1 MSIVVWNFAVIPQP
15 HYKLLICRLRQ
26 FQQRA
31 QWGGGEQCGERG
43 EQGTLHNLGQV
54 QRRIL
59 AWPSVQRRTLLL
71 KMGWRRHHV
80 QEVREL
86 PQRLFQRH
94 QLPWKPLLCHLGPFA
109 RGWRRVRKGF
119 WDPDWGS
126 CRNPEWRGW
135 FQYQC
140 RVRWQ
145 CGERGEQ
152 GTLHNLGQV
161 QRRILA
167 WPSVQ
172 RRTLLLKMGWWR
184 WWRPCVQEVR
194 ELPQRLFQ
202 WHQLPWKPPLCHLG
216 PFARGWRRVR
226 KGFWDPDWGSCRNP
240 EWRGWFQYHCRVR
253 WQCGERE
260 RGEQGTLHNLGQVQW
275 RILAWPSVQRRTLL
289 LKMGWWRW
297 WRPCVQEV
305 RELPQRLFQWH
316 QLPWK
321 PPLCHLG
328 PFARGWRRVRKGFWD
343 PDWGSCRNPE
353 WRGWFQYHCR
363 VRWQC
368 GERERG
374 EQGTLHN
381 LGQVQRRIL
390 AWPSVQR
397 RTLLLKM
404 GWWRWWRP
412 CVQEVRELPQRLFQ
426 WHQLPWKPPLC
437 HLGPFAR
444 GWRRVRKGFWDPD
457 WGSCRNPE
465 WRGWFQYHCRVRWQC
480 GERERGEQ
488 GTLHNLGQVQWRIL
502 AWPSVQRRTLLLK
515 MGWWR
520 WWRPCVQEVRELPQR
535 LFQWHQLPWK
545 PSLCHLGPFAR
556 GWRRVRKGFWDPDW
570 GSCRNPEWRGWF
582 QYQCRVRWQCGE
594 RERGEQGTLHN
605 LGQVQRRILAWPSVQ
620 RRTLLLKM
628 GWWRWWWPQ
637 TLGWWWWRPCV
648 QEVCQLPQRLFQR
661 HQMQWQPPL
670 CQLALRKSYHKT
682 YETCA
687 NRCKDLEWQC
697 FRAMSVI
704 WGNIADYKLRF
715 LGCFWFSLEFWAFSS
730 GIIHKLMSDGNVPV
744 SQWKRCTQLER
755 RNVAM
760 HHHRWPTTHVFF
772 TFCLGFLQLLCHIHQ
787 AEKDLKLF
795 SWNRLNH
802 YEDWKDSCMKCS
814 LYCQETTWAKTLGW
828 FLFFKHCT
836 AKSFVAILW
845 YFMHFSEASVDKRDG
860 KKQ

>member
-1 MSIVVWNFAVIPQP
+1 MWRTRRTRDIAQLGSSATEDSGVAIGAAADATAQDGVEEAPRAGSTWVAATAFSTASTAMEAVTVSPGAFCKRVKKSQ
-15 HYKLLICRLRQ
+15 
-26 FQQRA
+26 
-31 QWGGGEQCGERG
+31 E
-43 EQGTLHNLGQV
+43 
-54 QRRIL
+54 RIL
-59 AWPSVQRRTLLL
+59 RPRPEEVAETQNEEADSNISAESDGNVENEENKGHCTTWV
-71 KMGWRRHHV
+71 KCNGW
-80 QEVREL
+80 
-86 PQRLFQRH
+86 
-94 QLPWKPLLCHLGPFA
+94 
-109 RGWRRVRKGF
+109 
-119 WDPDWGS
+119 
-126 CRNPEWRGW
+126 
-135 FQYQC
+135 
-140 RVRWQ
+140 
-145 CGERGEQ
+145 
-152 GTLHNLGQV
+152 
-161 QRRILA
+161 ILA

-582 QYQCRVRWQCGE
+582 QYQCRVRWQCG
-594 RERGEQGTLHN
+594 RTRT
-605 LGQVQRRILAWPSVQ
+605 
-620 RRTLLLKM
+620 RRTRDIAQL
-628 GWWRWWWPQ
+628 GSSAAEDFWRGHRCSGGRYCSRWGGWRWWWPQ

-687 NRCKDLEWQC
+687 NRCKVNLWMTMLSRNEC
-697 FRAMSVI
+697 
-704 WGNIADYKLRF
+704 YLRQY
-715 LGCFWFSLEFWAFSS
+715 S
-730 GIIHKLMSDGNVPV
+730 
-744 SQWKRCTQLER
+744 
-755 RNVAM
+755 
-760 HHHRWPTTHVFF
+760 
-772 TFCLGFLQLLCHIHQ
+772 
-787 AEKDLKLF
+787 
-795 SWNRLNH
+795 RL
-802 YEDWKDSCMKCS
+802 
-814 LYCQETTWAKTLGW
+814 
-828 FLFFKHCT
+828 
-836 AKSFVAILW
+836 
-845 YFMHFSEASVDKRDG
+845 
-860 KKQ
+860 